1 MARVIMFLRDLSL
14 AFVAGCLGGL
24 VNSTAVWLF
33 GAVGL
38 TQALG
43 VSIAPKLTPAWLY
56 PRLVWGGLWGLLF
69 LLPVQG
75 LTYSTRGLLLSLGPS
90 AVQLLVV
97 FPVQAQKGLLGL
109 QLGHLTPVMV
119 LVFNA
124 IWGIITA
131 LCLKVT
137 RES

>member
-1 MARVIMFLRDLSL
+1 MFLRDLSL
-14 AFVAGCLGGL
+14 AFAAGCLGGL
-24 VNSTAVWLF
+24 ANSAAVWLF

-38 TQALG
+38 TGALG
-43 VSIAPKLTPAWLY
+43 VSLAPKLTAAWLY

-69 LLPVQG
+69 LLPMKG

-97 FPVQAQKGLLGL
+97 FPVQANKGLFGL
-109 QLGHLTPVMV
+109 QLGYLTPVMV
-119 LVFNA
+119 FFFNA
-124 IWGIITA
+124 VWGVVTA
-131 LCLKVT
+131 LGLKAT

>member
-1 MARVIMFLRDLSL
+1 MLLKELSL
-14 AFVAGCLGGL
+14 AFAAGCLGGL
-24 VNSTAVWLF
+24 VNSLAVWLF

-38 TQALG
+38 TPALG

-69 LLPVQG
+69 LIPIKN
-75 LTYSTRGLLLSLGPS
+75 LTYPTRGLLLSLGPS

-97 FPVQAQKGLLGL
+97 FPVQANKGFFGL
-109 QLGHLTPVMV
+109 QLECLTPVMV
-119 LVFNA
+119 LFFNA
-124 IWGIITA
+124 IWGVVTA